1 MSGTWSFAQVG
12 QDTAVLSLAASAGLQ
27 HPPFFVEVG
36 ANHPHHNSNTA
47 LLEQHGWHGVCIDA
61 SSATEELF
69 AKSNRTCK
77 FVRAAVLSPEAAAR
91 RGRALLGLT
100 ATDLRGGLLGQT
112 IVTLELASRPN
123 GSDALP
129 LPPHKHGCGS
139 TSSA

>member
-77 FVRAAVLSPEAAAR
+77 FVRAAVLSPEAAAESR
-91 RGRALLGLT
+91 HLT
-100 ATDLRGGLLGQT
+100 FRQ
-112 IVTLELASRPN
+112 ITLAP
-123 GSDALP
+123 GTP
-129 LPPHKHGCGS
+129 VIQQ
-139 TSSA
+139 